1 MAQFSMEDVIA
12 EAEMEMLEKVEKFKR
27 ELMSLRTGRANPQL
41 LDNVHV
47 EYYGSRVPLK
57 QVAAI
62 SIPEPRTIEVR
73 PWDAAAVDAVEEAL
87 RKMDFGSSPSRNGG
101 VIRISLPP
109 MTEDQRKKMVKVV
122 HSMGEDSR
130 VQMRNAR
137 RDALEK
143 IKKAQ
148 KAGEVSE
155 DDQKRSEAEIQK
167 VTDRHIAEIDQLIAA
182 KEQEIMAV

>member
-1 MAQFSMEDVIA
+1 MAESSIGDIISES
-12 EAEMEMLEKVEKFKR
+12 EMEMMEKVEKLKR
-27 ELMSLRTGRANPQL
+27 ELTSLRTGRANPQL
-41 LDNVHV
+41 LDSVYV
-47 EYYGSRVPLK
+47 EYYGAKVPLK
-57 QVAAI
+57 QIAAV
-62 SIPEPRTIEVR
+62 STPEPRTLEVR
-73 PWDAAAVDAVEEAL
+73 PWDAGAVDAVEAEL

-101 VIRISLPP
+101 IIRISLPP

-130 VQMRNAR
+130 VQVRNAR

-155 DDQKRSEAEIQK
+155 DDRERYESEVQKL
-167 VTDRHIAEIDQLIAA
+167 TDTYARNVDDVVAA
-182 KEQEIMAV
+182 KEKELLTV

>member
-1 MAQFSMEDVIA
+1 MAEFSMQDVIA
-12 EAEMEMLEKVEKFKR
+12 EAEMEMLDKVEKFKR
-27 ELMSLRTGRANPQL
+27 ELTSLRTGRANPQL
-41 LDNVHV
+41 LDSVYV
-47 EYYGSRVPLK
+47 EYYGSKVPLK
-57 QVAAI
+57 QVAAV
-62 SIPEPRTIEVR
+62 SIPEPRTLEVR
-73 PWDAAAVDAVEEAL
+73 PWDAGAVDAVEEAL
-87 RKMDFGSSPSRNGG
+87 RKTDFGSSPSRNGG

-143 IKKAQ
+143 VKKAL

-155 DDQKRSEAEIQK
+155 DDSKRSEETVQK
-167 VTDRHIAEIDQLIAA
+167 LTDASAKTIDAIVAA
-182 KEQEIMAV
+182 KEKELLTV

>member
-1 MAQFSMEDVIA
+1 MAQFSMEDVLA

-41 LDNVHV
+41 LDNVYV

-155 DDQKRSEAEIQK
+155 DDQKRNEEAVQKLTDANAKTIDEI
-167 VTDRHIAEIDQLIAA
+167 VAA
-182 KEQEIMAV
+182 KEKDLLTI

>member
-1 MAQFSMEDVIA
+1 MAGISIEDVIS
-12 EAEMEMLEKVEKFKR
+12 EAEMEMMEKVEKFKR
-27 ELMSLRTGRANPQL
+27 ELTSLRTGRANPQL
-41 LDNVHV
+41 LDTVYV
-47 EYYGSRVPLK
+47 EYYGARVPLK
-57 QVAAI
+57 QVAAV
-62 SIPEPRTIEVR
+62 STPEPRTLEVR
-73 PWDAAAVDAVEEAL
+73 PWDAGAVDAVEAEL
-87 RKMDFGSSPSRNGG
+87 RKMDFGSSPSRNGNI
-101 VIRISLPP
+101 IRINLPP

-155 DDQKRSEAEIQK
+155 DDYTRHEEAVQKL
-167 VTDRHIAEIDQLIAA
+167 TDTYVASVDGIVAA
-182 KEQEIMAV
+182 KEKELLTV